1 MGLFGRLLGRG
12 EVAAD
17 SRLTAFYNGSLAE
30 WQSIYNGGGSWRY
43 TRKGGIKG
51 GSRRVASLNAA
62 KTVCEELSRLCYAEG
77 SELICSDSE
86 GARLLERVLRENRFT
101 ERFPQFLERVFALG
115 GGAVRVYWDEG
126 IKLDFVTADCFVP
139 TDWESGRITGAAFAS
154 RITRGSESYILTQS
168 QRIEGGDCI
177 VENRL
182 AKESGAKAELKS
194 LYPDLPERYRIEGLG
209 EPLFVYFRAGS
220 GVLEC
225 CPALGASV
233 YSGAEDTLKSIDT
246 VFDSLEREFILG
258 KKRIIV
264 PYYAVRGEYDGGE
277 LKHYFDV
284 NDEVFQAMSTSDTE
298 ELNIVD
304 SSAELRVTE
313 HLDALSGL
321 LDLLCAQVGLSE
333 GALSYK
339 DGTLRTATEVVSRNS
354 RTYRTQCFYRR
365 RISDGLQRMADCIF
379 TLAKMAGLLSDS
391 GNYTASVT
399 YADGAAE
406 DDGTRI
412 ERAVTLYNAGL
423 ISKARAL
430 AKIYGISVEEA
441 QRMERSE
448 QDEKHSDE

>member
-1 MGLFGRLLGRG
+1 MGLFSRMFGRA
-12 EVAAD
+12 ENAVD
-17 SRLTAFYNGSLAE
+17 SRLSQFYNGRLSE
-30 WQSIYNGGGSWRY
+30 WQDIYNGGGHWRY

-62 KTVCEELSRLCYAEG
+62 KTVCEELSRLCCAEGCELVCSDEEG
-77 SELICSDSE
+77 SELISK
-86 GARLLERVLRENRFT
+86 VLRENRFE

-115 GGAVRVYWDEG
+115 GGAIRIYWDNG

-154 RITRGSESYILTQS
+154 RITRGGESYILSQS
-168 QRIEGGDCI
+168 QRVTDSGLE

-182 AKESGAKAELKS
+182 TKENGAKAELSK
-194 LYPDLPERYRIEGLG
+194 LMPELPESYRIEGLT
-209 EPLFVYFRAGS
+209 EPLFVYFKAGS

-225 CPALGASV
+225 CTALGASV
-233 YSGAEDTLKSIDT
+233 FDGAEDALKSIDT

-264 PYYAVRGEYDGGE
+264 PYYAVRGEYDSNGK
-277 LKHYFDV
+277 LTHYFDV

-298 ELNIVD
+298 ELSIVD

-313 HLDALSGL
+313 HLDALTGL

-354 RTYRTQCFYRR
+354 RTYRTQKFYRR
-365 RISDGLQRMADCIF
+365 RISEGLERMAECIF
-379 TLAKMAGLLSDS
+379 TLAKMAGLLGEGEYSV
-391 GNYTASVT
+391 SVT

-406 DDGTRI
+406 DDDTRI
-412 ERAVTLYNAGL
+412 ERAIKLYNAGL
-423 ISKARAL
+423 ISRERAL
-430 AKIYGISVEEA
+430 SSIYGISIDEA
-441 QRMERSE
+441 KMIGRSE
-448 QDEKHSDE
+448 QDERE